1 MKNYSIMLKPAS
13 SLCDL
18 RCRYC
23 FYADVAARRS
33 VRSFGMMQDSVLRRI
48 MENIARSVAPGDHI
62 TLMFQGGEP
71 MLAGLD
77 FFRTL
82 TEIADSWP
90 SGISVSYALQT
101 NAMHLDEAWCLFL
114 KKHEFL
120 VGVSH
125 DLLAAQHN
133 AARVDASG
141 APTMQRV
148 ERSIS
153 LLRKHDI
160 AFNVLC
166 TLTNPLAR
174 HPQQVWKRIVQLN
187 LPYVQFTPCL
197 GFLEQTEKSPWAI
210 TPERFA
216 SFYNGLFRLWLA
228 DLRAGRCRS
237 IKLFDDVLGAL
248 AFGISGACGMGGRC
262 HPQLVVEADGTVYP
276 CDFYCLDEYAL
287 GSLAE
292 MTISQLLQQ
301 PAVTRFLSRSQTLPM
316 RCSGCR
322 WKEFC
327 GGGCERMRR
336 GVCCT
341 ADDTFC
347 GYESFLEEN
356 QNELLALARSM
367 QDNRSWI
374 HGISPFRQD
383 RA

>member
-1 MKNYSIMLKPAS
+1 MLKPAS

-33 VRSFGMMQDSVLRRI
+33 IRSFGMMQDSVLRRI

-210 TPERFA
+210 TPERFCELLQWA
-216 SFYNGLFRLWLA
+216 LSAL
-228 DLRAGRCRS
+228 AGRSPRR
-237 IKLFDDVLGAL
+237 AL
-248 AFGISGACGMGGRC
+248 
-262 HPQLVVEADGTVYP
+262 PQH
-276 CDFYCLDEYAL
+276 
-287 GSLAE
+287 
-292 MTISQLLQQ
+292 
-301 PAVTRFLSRSQTLPM
+301 QT
-316 RCSGCR
+316 
-322 WKEFC
+322 
-327 GGGCERMRR
+327 
-336 GVCCT
+336 
-341 ADDTFC
+341 A
-347 GYESFLEEN
+347 
-356 QNELLALARSM
+356 
-367 QDNRSWI
+367 
-374 HGISPFRQD
+374 
-383 RA
+383 

>member
-48 MENIARSVAPGDHI
+48 MENIARSVVPGDHI

-82 TEIADSWP
+82 
-90 SGISVSYALQT
+90 QT

-120 VGVSH
+120 VGISH

-210 TPERFA
+210 RR
-216 SFYNGLFRLWLA
+216 SV
-228 DLRAGRCRS
+228 LRAFTMGSFGSGWQISAPDAAAASNCLMMYSVRWHLASPAHAVWAAAAIRSLWSKRTARS
-237 IKLFDDVLGAL
+237 IPVIF
-248 AFGISGACGMGGRC
+248 
-262 HPQLVVEADGTVYP
+262 TVW
-276 CDFYCLDEYAL
+276 
-287 GSLAE
+287 
-292 MTISQLLQQ
+292 MN
-301 PAVTRFLSRSQTLPM
+301 M
-316 RCSGCR
+316 RLEV
-322 WKEFC
+322 W
-327 GGGCERMRR
+327 RR
-336 GVCCT
+336 
-341 ADDTFC
+341 
-347 GYESFLEEN
+347 
-356 QNELLALARSM
+356 
-367 QDNRSWI
+367 
-374 HGISPFRQD
+374 
-383 RA
+383 

>member
-33 VRSFGMMQDSVLRRI
+33 VRSFGMMQDSVLRQI

-77 FFRTL
+77 FFRT
-82 TEIADSWP
+82 
-90 SGISVSYALQT
+90 LQT

-197 GFLEQTEKSPWAI
+197 GFLEQTEKAHGRS
-210 TPERFA
+210 RR
-216 SFYNGLFRLWLA
+216 SV
-228 DLRAGRCRS
+228 LRAFTMGSFGSGWQISAPDAAAASNCLMMCSVRWHLASPAHAVWAAAAIRSLWSRRTARS
-237 IKLFDDVLGAL
+237 IPVIF
-248 AFGISGACGMGGRC
+248 
-262 HPQLVVEADGTVYP
+262 TVW
-276 CDFYCLDEYAL
+276 
-287 GSLAE
+287 
-292 MTISQLLQQ
+292 MN
-301 PAVTRFLSRSQTLPM
+301 M
-316 RCSGCR
+316 R
-322 WKEFC
+322 
-327 GGGCERMRR
+327 
-336 GVCCT
+336 
-341 ADDTFC
+341 
-347 GYESFLEEN
+347 LEVW
-356 QNELLALARSM
+356 LR
-367 QDNRSWI
+367 
-374 HGISPFRQD
+374 
-383 RA
+383 

>member
-141 APTMQRV
+141 APTIQRV

-210 TPERFA
+210 RR
-216 SFYNGLFRLWLA
+216 SV
-228 DLRAGRCRS
+228 LRAFTMGSFGSGWQISAPDAAAASNCLMMYSVRWHLASPAHAVWAAAAIRSLWSRRTARS
-237 IKLFDDVLGAL
+237 IPVIF
-248 AFGISGACGMGGRC
+248 
-262 HPQLVVEADGTVYP
+262 TVW
-276 CDFYCLDEYAL
+276 
-287 GSLAE
+287 
-292 MTISQLLQQ
+292 MN
-301 PAVTRFLSRSQTLPM
+301 TRLEV
-316 RCSGCR
+316 
-322 WKEFC
+322 W
-327 GGGCERMRR
+327 RR
-336 GVCCT
+336 
-341 ADDTFC
+341 
-347 GYESFLEEN
+347 
-356 QNELLALARSM
+356 
-367 QDNRSWI
+367 
-374 HGISPFRQD
+374 
-383 RA
+383 

>member
-292 MTISQLLQQ
+292 MTIPPAFAAARRDQISLTQPDAAHALL
-301 PAVTRFLSRSQTLPM
+301 RLSMEGIL
-316 RCSGCR
+316 
-322 WKEFC
+322 
-327 GGGCERMRR
+327 RR
-336 GVCCT
+336 R
-341 ADDTFC
+341 
-347 GYESFLEEN
+347 L
-356 QNELLALARSM
+356 
-367 QDNRSWI
+367 
-374 HGISPFRQD
+374 
-383 RA
+383 

>member
-166 TLTNPLAR
+166 MLK
-174 HPQQVWKRIVQLN
+174 PQ
-187 LPYVQFTPCL
+187 
-197 GFLEQTEKSPWAI
+197 
-210 TPERFA
+210 
-216 SFYNGLFRLWLA
+216 
-228 DLRAGRCRS
+228 
-237 IKLFDDVLGAL
+237 
-248 AFGISGACGMGGRC
+248 
-262 HPQLVVEADGTVYP
+262 
-276 CDFYCLDEYAL
+276 
-287 GSLAE
+287 
-292 MTISQLLQQ
+292 
-301 PAVTRFLSRSQTLPM
+301 
-316 RCSGCR
+316 
-322 WKEFC
+322 
-327 GGGCERMRR
+327 
-336 GVCCT
+336 
-341 ADDTFC
+341 
-347 GYESFLEEN
+347 
-356 QNELLALARSM
+356 
-367 QDNRSWI
+367 
-374 HGISPFRQD
+374 
-383 RA
+383 

>member
-77 FFRTL
+77 FFRML

-174 HPQQVWKRIVQLN
+174 P
-187 LPYVQFTPCL
+187 PAA
-197 GFLEQTEKSPWAI
+197 GLEADRTAESPVCAVH
-210 TPERFA
+210 A
-216 SFYNGLFRLWLA
+216 VS
-228 DLRAGRCRS
+228 
-237 IKLFDDVLGAL
+237 
-248 AFGISGACGMGGRC
+248 GISGANGKKPMGDHAGAFC
-262 HPQLVVEADGTVYP
+262 E
-276 CDFYCLDEYAL
+276 
-287 GSLAE
+287 
-292 MTISQLLQQ
+292 LLQW
-301 PAVTRFLSRSQTLPM
+301 ALSALAGRSPRRTLPQHQT
-316 RCSGCR
+316 
-322 WKEFC
+322 
-327 GGGCERMRR
+327 
-336 GVCCT
+336 V
-341 ADDTFC
+341 
-347 GYESFLEEN
+347 
-356 QNELLALARSM
+356 
-367 QDNRSWI
+367 
-374 HGISPFRQD
+374 
-383 RA
+383 

>member
-48 MENIARSVAPGDHI
+48 MENIARSVVPGDHI

-82 TEIADSWP
+82 
-90 SGISVSYALQT
+90 QT

-120 VGVSH
+120 VGISH

-210 TPERFA
+210 RR
-216 SFYNGLFRLWLA
+216 SV
-228 DLRAGRCRS
+228 LRAFTMGSFGSGWQISAPDAAAASNCLMMYSVRWHLASPAHAVWAAAAIRSLWSRRTARS
-237 IKLFDDVLGAL
+237 IPVIF
-248 AFGISGACGMGGRC
+248 
-262 HPQLVVEADGTVYP
+262 TVW
-276 CDFYCLDEYAL
+276 
-287 GSLAE
+287 
-292 MTISQLLQQ
+292 MN
-301 PAVTRFLSRSQTLPM
+301 M
-316 RCSGCR
+316 RLEV
-322 WKEFC
+322 W
-327 GGGCERMRR
+327 RR
-336 GVCCT
+336 
-341 ADDTFC
+341 
-347 GYESFLEEN
+347 
-356 QNELLALARSM
+356 
-367 QDNRSWI
+367 
-374 HGISPFRQD
+374 
-383 RA
+383 

>member
-133 AARVDASG
+133 AARNLVYSG
-141 APTMQRV
+141 SKENVRLTM
-148 ERSIS
+148 I
-153 LLRKHDI
+153 
-160 AFNVLC
+160 
-166 TLTNPLAR
+166 
-174 HPQQVWKRIVQLN
+174 
-187 LPYVQFTPCL
+187 
-197 GFLEQTEKSPWAI
+197 
-210 TPERFA
+210 
-216 SFYNGLFRLWLA
+216 
-228 DLRAGRCRS
+228 AGR
-237 IKLFDDVLGAL
+237 VLYENGAFFVGEPVQDIYR
-248 AFGISGACGMGGRC
+248 A
-262 HPQLVVEADGTVYP
+262 VETNFTAMRA
-276 CDFYCLDEYAL
+276 AL
-287 GSLAE
+287 
-292 MTISQLLQQ
+292 
-301 PAVTRFLSRSQTLPM
+301 
-316 RCSGCR
+316 
-322 WKEFC
+322 
-327 GGGCERMRR
+327 
-336 GVCCT
+336 
-341 ADDTFC
+341 
-347 GYESFLEEN
+347 
-356 QNELLALARSM
+356 
-367 QDNRSWI
+367 
-374 HGISPFRQD
+374 
-383 RA
+383 